1 MGVMYM
7 VKNLRKLRMSKDI
20 SQQRLADILEIT
32 QQAVYKYEK
41 DKTEPDIRT
50 LILLADY
57 FDTTVDYLIG
67 HTPTAAAGSDP
78 SAGAELTQEEWA
90 LVRGFRQLTKP
101 ERDSILLIIKNY
113 RKEKE

>member
-1 MGVMYM
+1 M
-7 VKNLRKLRMSKDI
+7 VRNLRQLRMSKGV
-20 SQQRLADILEIT
+20 SQQKLADMIGVT
-32 QQAVYKYEK
+32 QQAINRYERHK
-41 DKTEPDIRT
+41 IEPDIRT